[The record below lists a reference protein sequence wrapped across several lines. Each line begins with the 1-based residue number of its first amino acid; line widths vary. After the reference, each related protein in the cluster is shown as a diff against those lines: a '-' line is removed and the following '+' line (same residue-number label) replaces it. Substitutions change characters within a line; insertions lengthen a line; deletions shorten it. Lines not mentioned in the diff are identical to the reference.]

1 MVDEE
6 IFHRRL
12 RSLDETL
19 SILRKLRL
27 YSYQEFMAEPERY
40 GSAER
45 FLQLAIEALL
55 DMGSHLV
62 ASREMGT
69 VTKYRDIPALL
80 ERHGYLT
87 RSQRERW
94 TKIIGFRNI
103 LVHDYLEIDRG
114 IVYQILQESL
124 GDIDE
129 LRGVFLRLL

>member
-27 YSYQEFMAEPERY
+27 YSFEDFMAEPERY

-45 FLQLAIEALL
+45 FLQLAVEALL
-55 DMGSHLV
+55 DMGAHLV
-62 ASREMGT
+62 AIKELGT
-69 VTKYRDIPALL
+69 VTRYRDIPALL
-80 ERHGYLT
+80 ERGGYLAQ
-87 RSQRERW
+87 SQQERW

-114 IVYQILQESL
+114 IVYEVLQENL

-129 LRGVFLRLL
+129 LRDVFLRLL